1 MRLRQDSTNCSV
13 SITWDVFE
21 EKFLL
26 VDFLKFNDDLET
38 FRMYNP
44 SGEFIEE
51 FDLFFE
57 DKDERLAFK
66 ARLREFDGIHGYP
79 LTE

>member
-26 VDFLKFNDDLET
+26 VDFLKFNEDLET
-38 FRMYNP
+38 FRMYSP

-57 DKDERLAFK
+57 DKNERLDFK
-66 ARLREFDGIHGYP
+66 TRLREFDKVNGYP